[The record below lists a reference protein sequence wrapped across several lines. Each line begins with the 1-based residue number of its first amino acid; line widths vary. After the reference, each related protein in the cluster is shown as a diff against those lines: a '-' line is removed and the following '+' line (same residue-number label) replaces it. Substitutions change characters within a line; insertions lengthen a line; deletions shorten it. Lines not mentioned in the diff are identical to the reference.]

1 MNRKLSPKLT
11 TSYRAKF
18 LGQQVSPT
26 KPFRYI
32 NELLLSSQRMD
43 LTTTK
48 QEDYCERKL
57 IEPRNLRQN
66 RHRSVSPF
74 RQNASSTY
82 TSAYLD
88 YGPIQKLPS
97 NIVSTPMDHIKFMGT
112 SSYADNFKPYLKLP
126 DIHMKPPKD
135 NNVLGAAGLNLLE
148 TTSQSSYQDYKDYTL
163 STPFKQASIRSS
175 TVMSPMRTTYAT
187 SFNSVSPMKS
197 VSGAKELEL
206 FN

>member
-18 LGQQVSPT
+18 LGKQASPP

-48 QEDYCERKL
+48 QEDYREYKPV
-57 IEPRNLRQN
+57 EPHNLRQN

-74 RQNASSTY
+74 RQNTSSTY

-97 NIVSTPMDHIKFMGT
+97 NIVSTPMEHIKFMGT
-112 SSYADNFKPYLKLP
+112 SSYAENFKPYLKLP

-148 TTSQSSYQDYKDYTL
+148 TTTQFTYKDYKDYTL
-163 STPFKQASIRSS
+163 STPFKETSFRSS
-175 TVMSPMRTTYAT
+175 TVMSPLRTTYAT
-187 SFNSVSPMKS
+187 SFNSVSPKKS
-197 VSGAKELEL
+197 VLGERE
-206 FN
+206 